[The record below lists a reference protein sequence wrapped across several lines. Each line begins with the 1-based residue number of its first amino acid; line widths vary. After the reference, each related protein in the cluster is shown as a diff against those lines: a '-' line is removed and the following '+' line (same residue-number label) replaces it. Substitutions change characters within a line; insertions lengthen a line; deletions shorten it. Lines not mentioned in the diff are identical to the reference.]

1 MVFFKRLSRS
11 RSNSQSYV
19 DSYDSRHDSKTN
31 SASYDDKYAVAPQVQ
46 TPTDIEHDQ
55 GVPIRSTSNAGPP
68 QLGDPPAKDTTQSQD
83 MYARRDRPTEVS
95 SQDRYQYRDQSTGRQ
110 NMSNGYGGGLTGG
123 YDSAPSKTNT
133 AGAPDLLLQAFNQAI
148 RPYSDKI
155 ENLEGEIADLKA
167 YIDALERQ
175 RGEVHAWIDKRG
187 LRPGKS
193 SEFRRCP
200 GEVILMCLQTYQPA
214 LRRSWTNPPT
224 KPRRPTPPRRSTHS
238 SIARLRL

>member
-46 TPTDIEHDQ
+46 SPTDLEHDQ
-55 GVPIRSTSNAGPP
+55 GVPIRSASNAAPP
-68 QLGDPPAKDTTQSQD
+68 QLADPVPKDTSQSQD

-110 NMSNGYGGGLTGG
+110 NMSNGYGASAGGG
-123 YDSAPSKTNT
+123 YDSAPSSAHKTGT

-155 ENLEGEIADLKA
+155 ENLEGEVADLKA

-187 LRPGKS
+187 LRPGKIIS
-193 SEFRRCP
+193 SALIPFI
-200 GEVILMCLQTYQPA
+200 GGSVLMRSKTSRPA
-214 LRRSWTNPPT
+214 SR
-224 KPRRPTPPRRSTHS
+224 K
-238 SIARLRL
+238 